1 MSWVGEHVVESCV
14 HRQAGGGLTPDHIVL
29 DACTSREPKGWHQ
42 VSSFSRDFSGAGCGG
57 KLCVSSAGEGII
69 IKHVLV
75 MGCPRAK
82 RTFFPNAVAPWL
94 RLADAIRC
102 LPPSPGS
109 GPGACRP
116 PLLFLRKLACRLL
129 GSCMTA
135 CRPAGCSVS
144 LSAGL
149 PFRLSNFGN
158 CGASVILCQF
168 RVVQNCRRL
177 AESLSQGQTVR
188 GSDFEHAGHV
198 RGSGAAWTCSGRA
211 IVLGKSLSQR
221 FKTLFFRLL
230 ELGCRSKPSHLPR
243 FVVWG

>member
-1 MSWVGEHVVESCV
+1 MSLQ
-14 HRQAGGGLTPDHIVL
+14 RGGT
-29 DACTSREPKGWHQ
+29 
-42 VSSFSRDFSGAGCGG
+42 
-57 KLCVSSAGEGII
+57 I

-82 RTFFPNAVAPWL
+82 RNFFPNAVAPWL

-116 PLLFLRKLACRLL
+116 PRRFLRKLACRLL
-129 GSCMTA
+129 GSCLTA

-177 AESLSQGQTVR
+177 TESLSQGQTVS

>member
-1 MSWVGEHVVESCV
+1 MC
-14 HRQAGGGLTPDHIVL
+14 L
-29 DACTSREPKGWHQ
+29 
-42 VSSFSRDFSGAGCGG
+42 FSG
-57 KLCVSSAGEGII
+57 EGMIR
-69 IKHVLV
+69 HVLV
-75 MGCPRAK
+75 MGWPRAK
-82 RTFFPNAVAPWL
+82 RNFSPHAVAPWS

-116 PLLFLRKLACRLL
+116 PLLFLRKLACRLV

-168 RVVQNCRRL
+168 RVVQNCRRR

-198 RGSGAAWTCSGRA
+198 RGSGATWTCSGRA
-211 IVLGKSLSQR
+211 IVLGKSFSQR
-221 FKTLFFRLL
+221 FKTLCFRLL